1 MARSGGLGAR
11 LYRGEVSYNIVGRKK
26 FWYSVSAGLIVLAL
40 VGLLVRGL
48 NLGIEFKGGAEF
60 YVPSASCEI
69 QEVREAVASTGV
81 EPAASAH
88 RSDAQTR
95 CALRV
100 IPNNPINAAGA
111 IIESSST
118 GSAGSRYGSRA
129 ARVKAAPNRNAG
141 RRA

>member
-81 EPAASAH
+81 
-88 RSDAQTR
+88 
-95 CALRV
+95 
-100 IPNNPINAAGA
+100 
-111 IIESSST
+111 
-118 GSAGSRYGSRA
+118 
-129 ARVKAAPNRNAG
+129 
-141 RRA
+141 